1 VDVITE
7 NVSYQKRHAIA
18 GIVLFWTILIGVFI
32 LLAQHATGIKPWGA
46 VAVSCLFPIVQLS
59 TVLWASPRK
68 YRTISQLFTSSALLG
83 FVLFSVIVFSMM
95 THRGNETNER
105 YLILSSLMIMAISF
119 IYGCGITG
127 MLMFYAFAD
136 IKENPFYNFLSRN

>member
-1 VDVITE
+1 MTTITE
-7 NVSYQKRHAIA
+7 NVAGQKKHVIA
-18 GIVLFWTILIGVFI
+18 GIVIFWTILIGAFV

-46 VAVSCLFPIVQLS
+46 VAISCLFPIAQLS

-83 FVLFSVIVFSMM
+83 FVLFSVIVFSMT
-95 THRGNETNER
+95 THRGDETNER

-136 IKENPFYNFLSRN
+136 IKENPFYNFLSRK